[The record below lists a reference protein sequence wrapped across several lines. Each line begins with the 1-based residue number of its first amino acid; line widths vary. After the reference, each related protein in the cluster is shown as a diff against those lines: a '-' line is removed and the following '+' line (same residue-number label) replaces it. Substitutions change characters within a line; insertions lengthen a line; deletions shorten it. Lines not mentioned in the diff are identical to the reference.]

1 MKLKYMYYRIR
12 QFCFSA
18 FMYLAPLRD
27 SKVISGAGSIYK
39 IPKLVK
45 DEGLKKVL
53 VVTTPGFIRRGSL
66 ERFFDSL
73 ASAGLSYAVFSEVQP
88 DPTTECIEEAV
99 ALYQKEGCEGIV
111 AIGGGSVIDCA
122 KALGARIA
130 RPNKTIPQM
139 AGLLKVRK
147 RIPNIYAVPTT
158 AGTGSEATAGA
169 VITNASDHYKF
180 TVLDLCL
187 VPRYAI
193 LDAELTCG
201 LPASITSVTG
211 MDALTH
217 AVEAYTNCFCSP
229 KAKKYALDA
238 VKLVYEN
245 LLMAYEN
252 GSNIEARENMLLAS
266 YYAGVAINSNFIG
279 YVHAIA
285 HGVGGLY
292 GVTHGMAN
300 SIIMPYVLE
309 AFGEISHKKL
319 ADLAILVGCGNKNA
333 SRSENAKAFIASIR
347 ELNVKM
353 NIPDK
358 VQELKEADFDTL
370 AQRAV
375 KEGNPTYPV
384 PVIWEKEEFIEVLK
398 SLLYEHLKFD
408 VGKMKK

>member
-1 MKLKYMYYRIR
+1 MKLNYIFYRIR
-12 QFCFSA
+12 QFAFSA

-39 IPKLVK
+39 IPELIKK
-45 DEGLKKVL
+45 EGQKKVL

-66 ERFFDSL
+66 ERFFESL
-73 ASAGLSYAVFSEVQP
+73 KAAGVEYAVFSEVQP

-99 ALYQKEGCEGIV
+99 ALYKKEGCEAIV
-111 AIGGGSVIDCA
+111 AVGGGSVIDCS

-130 RPNKTIPQM
+130 RPNKTIAQM
-139 AGLLKVRK
+139 AGLLKVLK

-211 MDALTH
+211 VDALTH
-217 AVEAYTNCFCSP
+217 AVEAYTNRFCSP
-229 KAKKYALDA
+229 TAKKHALEA

-245 LLMAYEN
+245 LLTAYEE
-252 GSNIEARENMLLAS
+252 GANIKARENMLLAS
-266 YYAGVAINSNFIG
+266 YYAGMAINSNFIG

-300 SIIMPYVLE
+300 AIIMPYVLE
-309 AFGEISHKKL
+309 AFGESSHKKL
-319 ADLAILVGCGNKNA
+319 ADLAMLVGCGKSNA
-333 SRSENAKAFIASIR
+333 SESENAKAFIASIR
-347 ELNVKM
+347 ELNAKM

-358 VQELKEADFDTL
+358 VQELKEEDFDTL
-370 AQRAV
+370 AERAV

-384 PVIWEKEEFIEVLK
+384 PVIWEKEEFKEVLK
-398 SLLYEHLKFD
+398 CLK
-408 VGKMKK
+408 